1 MVERIAPPDPE
12 ALRGTVRAALA
23 EDRAH
28 QDVTTRATVPP
39 DQQGRGAFLVKQ
51 DGVIC
56 GLEVAREAFA
66 QLSPALAI
74 EVLAPDGSAVEGG
87 HVVATIEGP
96 LAAMLS
102 GERVALNFVQR
113 LSGISTLA
121 RAYVER
127 GAEGGPAQVTDTRKT
142 TPGLRDLER
151 YAVRAGGARNHR
163 DTLADGVLIKDNH
176 LAAAAQRGV
185 SVEELVA
192 AARRV
197 APHTQRIE
205 LEVPDA
211 ATALLAL
218 AAGVDVI
225 LLDNMTPPEM
235 AHVVEVAGDGVL
247 LEASGG
253 ITLET
258 VREVASTG
266 VQLIS
271 VGALT
276 HSAPALDI
284 SLEVEAAPGS
294 VPGNEGAP

>member
-1 MVERIAPPDPE
+1 MVEPIAPPDPE

-66 QLSPALAI
+66 QLSPALAL

-113 LSGISTLA
+113 LSGVATLA
-121 RAYVER
+121 RAYVAR
-127 GAEGGPAQVTDTRKT
+127 AAEGGPAQVTDTRKT

-192 AARRV
+192 TARRV

>member
-1 MVERIAPPDPE
+1 MVEPIAQPDPE
-12 ALRGTVRAALA
+12 ALRSAVRAALA

-39 DQQGRGAFLVKQ
+39 DQQGRGAFLLKQ

-56 GLEVAREAFA
+56 GLEVVREAFA
-66 QLSPALAI
+66 QLSPALAL
-74 EVLAPDGSAVEGG
+74 EVLAPDGSGVEGG
-87 HVVATIEGP
+87 RIVATIAGP
-96 LAAMLS
+96 LAPMLS
-102 GERVALNFVQR
+102 GERVALNFLQR
-113 LSGISTLA
+113 LSGVATLA
-121 RAYVER
+121 RAFSER
-127 GAEGGPAQVTDTRKT
+127 AADGGPALITDTRKT

-185 SVEELVA
+185 SLEELVA
-192 AARRV
+192 TARRV

-225 LLDNMTPPEM
+225 LLDNMTPAEM
-235 AHVVEVAGDGVL
+235 ARVVEVAGNRVL

-258 VREVASTG
+258 VRAVATTG
-266 VQLIS
+266 VHLIS

-284 SLEVEAAPGS
+284 SLEVEPAP
-294 VPGNEGAP
+294 